1 MRPILA
7 QLRTVLS
14 KALTTAFGAE
24 GAGADP
30 LVKRA
35 GDPKFGDYQSNVAMG
50 LAKKLGQ
57 KPREVAQKIVDALPD
72 TAGDMLAPPE
82 VAGPGFI
89 NLRIR
94 REFLE
99 KALADVPPALVDAG
113 AGDAAPTAEG
123 GRATWQDR
131 LGIESVGEAG
141 RQTVVVDYSSPNV
154 AKEMHVGHLR
164 STIIGDTIAR
174 VLGFEGHEV
183 IRQNHLGDWGTQFGK
198 IILALWHL
206 CMCRHQNESAVDLK
220 RIADTLT
227 AAGTNAD
234 ERMALLRRR
243 CEIHQENLNRD
254 PDGGEF
260 HAFIRSFEPS
270 FGVLL
275 PAYQYVNAVESA
287 AEGTDLCVTNPGT
300 DESFH
305 LSAVSRHVAA
315 ILQGKTAV
323 GNEQEL
329 EAWRRAKAATL
340 RDCGEIYRRLGVLLT
355 DADVCGES
363 FYEPLLR
370 GVVEEVRTAL
380 AAPHT
385 DPQSG
390 LSAVCRID
398 QGAVC
403 VFLEKPDGS
412 PAFKGPQGD
421 PLPMLIQKS
430 DGASL
435 YATTDLAAV
444 LYRVH
449 QPREHPI
456 SLHSKQLRERLDELG
471 GLGADRIIYVVGAP
485 QALHFQMFFPTAH
498 ALGWTRKGES
508 FVLLEHVAFG
518 SILGQDRK
526 MLRTRTGE
534 NVKLKDLLDEAVER
548 AEALVRASEADPD
561 KRRGFDEAEI
571 RQIAE
576 TVGIAAVKY
585 ADLCQNRNTDYLF
598 SWEKML
604 ALQGNTA
611 PYLLYAYA
619 RIRSIYRKGAE
630 SREPRTED
638 LKSQDLGYEDLKSQD
653 LESGD
658 SRSQIVLGH
667 PAERALALAI
677 LQFPETIDSV
687 AENLMPNYLCEYLYD
702 LAGRFM
708 SFYEECPVLKA
719 PDERT
724 AAARLRLCELT
735 ARALKLGLGL
745 LGIQTLERM

>member
-1 MRPILA
+1 MIA
-7 QLRTVLS
+7 S
-14 KALTTAFGAE
+14 ALTAAFGEPA
-24 GAGADP
+24 AGVDP

-57 KPREVAQKIVDALPD
+57 KPRDVAQKIADALAAEGPD
-72 TAGDMLAPPE
+72 GHRDATDAAADMLEPPE

-99 KALADVPPALVDAG
+99 RALADVPPAPEEEDATEPRSDG
-113 AGDAAPTAEG
+113 ATKEQV
-123 GRATWQDR
+123 RDR
-131 LGIESVGEAG
+131 LGVEAVAAAA

-174 VLGFEGHEV
+174 VLAFEGHEV

-206 CMCRHQNESAVDLK
+206 CMCRHQNESVDDLK

-227 AAGTNAD
+227 AASTSAS
-234 ERMALLRRR
+234 ERLALLKRR

-254 PDGGEF
+254 PDGREF

-270 FGVLL
+270 FSVLL

-287 AEGTDLCVTNPGT
+287 AEDTDLRVSNPGA
-300 DESFH
+300 DESYH

-323 GNEQEL
+323 DNEQEL
-329 EAWRRAKAATL
+329 EAWRRAKDATM
-340 RDCGEIYRRLGVLLT
+340 RDCGELYRRLGILLT

-363 FYEPLLR
+363 FYDPLLP
-370 GVVEEVRTAL
+370 GIVEEVRTAL
-380 AAPHT
+380 AIPQT

-390 LSAVCRID
+390 LSAVSRLD

-403 VFLEKPDGS
+403 VFLEKPDRS

-435 YATTDLAAV
+435 YATTDLAAI

-449 QPREHPI
+449 HPREHAI
-456 SLHSKQLRERLDELG
+456 SVHSKQLREKLDELG

-485 QALHFQMFFPTAH
+485 QTLHFQMFFPTAH
-498 ALGWTRKGES
+498 ALGWTKQGER
-508 FVLLEHVAFG
+508 FVQLEHVAFG

-534 NVKLKDLLDEAVER
+534 NVKLKDLLDEAVDR
-548 AEALVRASEADPD
+548 AEALLRESEADPQ
-561 KRRGFDEAEI
+561 KRRGFGDAEI
-571 RQIAE
+571 MRIAE

-598 SWEKML
+598 SWDKML

-630 SREPRTED
+630 SNQSAIRNPRSAILLT
-638 LKSQDLGYEDLKSQD
+638 
-653 LESGD
+653 
-658 SRSQIVLGH
+658 H

-677 LQFPETIDSV
+677 LQLPETIESV

-708 SFYEECPVLKA
+708 AFYEECPVLRA

-724 AAARLRLCELT
+724 AASRLRLCELT

-745 LGIQTLERM
+745 LGIDTLERM